1 MAKGLLALH
10 PAATQHRCW
19 LVRAECLSLALGKS
33 LAHREGLF
41 CRSHSILPRYQNSH
55 LFPLCQFSCSHHVKN
70 EQTRL
75 PDRFPPPPWGTQRHR
90 IATAAHPAGHL
101 ASPTTLA
108 GGQGS
113 KFLTFSPQP
122 LWEPAVKSPQAG
134 AAGRNRWLPKYHPAP
149 G

>member
-1 MAKGLLALH
+1 MAKVLLALH
-10 PAATQHRCW
+10 PAAMQRRCW
-19 LVRAECLSLALGKS
+19 LVRAERLSLALGKS
-33 LAHREGLF
+33 LARREGLF
-41 CRSHSILPRYQNSH
+41 CRSHSISPRYQNSH
-55 LFPLCQFSCSHHVKN
+55 LFPLCQFSRSHHVKN

-75 PDRFPPPPWGTQRHR
+75 PDRFLPPPCGVQRHR
-90 IATAAHPAGHL
+90 VATTAHLAGHL

-113 KFLTFSPQP
+113 TFLTFSPQP
-122 LWEPAVKSPQAG
+122 LWEPAVKPPRAG